1 MKIIG
6 LTGSPREGSNT
17 EVLVNEIL
25 KGASEAGAETKSYN
39 LVKMDIKPCIA
50 CMHCKTHGGQCAT
63 EDDMQELYKELR
75 ESDGFVV
82 GSPLYFGQMS
92 AQAKLFIDRL
102 FAFYNPEA
110 GDMERKKVA
119 FTFSQ
124 GNPDEA
130 TFKDYYDYIRN
141 VFEMA
146 YDLVD
151 VLVSKG
157 NQLQGDVKNNEHNLA
172 KAKKI
177 GKEMASKMF

>member
-6 LTGSPREGSNT
+6 LTGSPRTGSNT
-17 EVLVNEIL
+17 EVLVDEVL
-25 KGASEAGAETKSYN
+25 KGASEAGAETKSFN

-63 EDDMQELYKELR
+63 DDDMQELYKELK

-82 GSPLYFGQMS
+82 GSPLYFGEMS
-92 AQAKLFIDRL
+92 AQTKLFIDRL

-110 GDMERKKVA
+110 EDMERKKVA

-124 GNPDEA
+124 GNPDDV
-130 TFKDYYDYIRN
+130 FSDYYEYISN
-141 VFEMA
+141 VFEMV

-157 NQLQGDVKNNEHNLA
+157 NQMPGDVKNNEQDLK

-177 GKEMASKMF
+177 GMEMAGKMF